1 MLKDKKILI
10 TGAKGFIGSNL
21 SDYFKQFKAYK
32 IYQFNRS
39 NNIDELEYMIKEV
52 DFVLH
57 LAGVNR
63 PRNIEEFK
71 SINIDLT
78 NKICCI
84 LENYQN
90 KRLIFFSSTQALENN
105 NYGTS
110 KKEAEEI
117 CLKLDRETK
126 NKVNILRLPGVFGK
140 NCKANYNSV
149 VATFCHNVANNI
161 KLKIFNKDKEISLV
175 FINDICKQVEELIK
189 NPNDN
194 NYIEIESSY
203 RIKVSELAKI
213 IKNFTNESFV
223 TVSELERKLFITYL
237 SYKNKN
243 F

>member
-21 SDYFKQFKAYK
+21 LDYFKQFKGYK
-32 IYQFNRS
+32 VYQFNRS

-52 DFVLH
+52 DFILH

-84 LENYQN
+84 LENYQH

-105 NYGTS
+105 NYGIS

-117 CLKLDRETK
+117 CLKLDRETE

-149 VATFCHNVANNI
+149 VATFCHNVSNNI
-161 KLKIFNKDKEISLV
+161 KLTIFNKDKEISLV
-175 FINDICKQVEELIK
+175 FINDICKQLEELIK

-203 RIKVSELAKI
+203 RIKVGELGKI
-213 IKNFTNESFV
+213 ITNFKNDSFE
-223 TVSELERKLFITYL
+223 TLSELERKLFITYL